1 MSLQPHPTIPPADGP
16 VLVCILDGFGENA
29 VKDEYNAVHAAAT
42 PVYDKL
48 RAVEGRWR
56 GRPLNVAFQTFWR
69 TPPRSSRWAASPR
82 CRGCAFAAAS

>member
-56 GRPLNVAFQTFWR
+56 TIKVRRSGREGGGGRGEGGHPLCNGER
-69 TPPRSSRWAASPR
+69 PPVD
-82 CRGCAFAAAS
+82 